1 MKNVKH
7 LVVAGAAAAL
17 FAAGAAHAQDIIKF
31 GTILTTSGPAAHLG
45 LTALHGAEVAIDTIN
60 SQGGIMLGGKRHT
73 AKLVQYDDKCSA
85 KDAVAVTERLLNEDK
100 VPFIIGA
107 VCSHAT
113 LAMMELTEKAKI
125 PVVNAISASMKVT
138 SQGYKYIFRT
148 GPQSAMQ
155 AETVSRFVSEDLKL
169 KKAAYI
175 GRNDAWSQSAS
186 AQFKKRVEAR
196 GGSVVATE
204 FYELGS
210 TDFSSL
216 LMKIKMANPEFL
228 WIVSLSE
235 DGALVVKQARELGIK
250 AVLIGTDD
258 MVNDQTFKVAGPA
271 IEGMYS
277 YYGGG
282 PAKPEA
288 LAYEKVFEQKFK
300 TKSMAID
307 KSGYDVVMLVAD
319 ALKRAGSQDSE
330 KITAALRATKQYK
343 GIRTSYSFE
352 DSGQAKSE
360 MWMVKVE
367 GMQPKFIKEIP
378 IFTNPPLPVDRE

>member
-1 MKNVKH
+1 MLGH
-7 LVVAGAAAAL
+7 HRLVVRR
-17 FAAGAAHAQDIIKF
+17 
-31 GTILTTSGPAAHLG
+31 T
-45 LTALHGAEVAIDTIN
+45 
-60 SQGGIMLGGKRHT
+60 
-73 AKLVQYDDKCSA
+73 
-85 KDAVAVTERLLNEDK
+85 RL
-100 VPFIIGA
+100 I
-107 VCSHAT
+107 
-113 LAMMELTEKAKI
+113 
-125 PVVNAISASMKVT
+125 
-138 SQGYKYIFRT
+138 
-148 GPQSAMQ
+148 
-155 AETVSRFVSEDLKL
+155 
-169 KKAAYI
+169 
-175 GRNDAWSQSAS
+175 
-186 AQFKKRVEAR
+186 
-196 GGSVVATE
+196 
-204 FYELGS
+204 
-210 TDFSSL
+210 
-216 LMKIKMANPEFL
+216 
-228 WIVSLSE
+228 
-235 DGALVVKQARELGIK
+235 VKQARELGIK

-288 LAYEKVFEQKFK
+288 MAYEKVFEQKFK

-319 ALKRAGSQDSE
+319 ALKRAGSQDPE

-367 GMQPKFIKEIP
+367 GMQTKFIKEIP

>member
-1 MKNVKH
+1 MKLANY
-7 LVVAGAAAAL
+7 LVAGSMAAAA
-17 FAAGAAHAQDIIKF
+17 FATGAAHAQDIIKF
-31 GTILTTSGPAAHLG
+31 GTIMSTSGPAAHLG
-45 LTALHGAEVAIDTIN
+45 VTTLRGVEVAIDAIN
-60 SQGGIMLGGKRHT
+60 AQGGISLGGKRHT
-73 AKLVQYDDKCSA
+73 AKLIQYDDKCSA

-100 VPFIIGA
+100 VTFVMGA

-113 LAMMELTEKAKI
+113 LALMELTEKAKI
-125 PVVNAISASMKVT
+125 PVVNALSASMKVT

-155 AETVSRFVSEDLKL
+155 AETVTRFVFDDLRL

-175 GRNDAWSQSAS
+175 GRNDAWSQSAA
-186 AQFKKRVEAR
+186 AQFRKRVEAR

-235 DGALVVKQARELGIK
+235 DGALVLKQARELGIK

-258 MVNDQTFKVAGPA
+258 MVNDQTIRMAGPA

-288 LAYEKVFEQKFK
+288 LAYEKLFEQKFK

-307 KSGYDVVMLVAD
+307 KSGYDMVMLVAD
-319 ALKRAGSQDSE
+319 AIKRADSQDPE
-330 KITAALRATKQYK
+330 KITAALRETKQYK
-343 GIRTSYSFE
+343 GIKTSYSFE
-352 DSGQAKSE
+352 PSGQAKSE

-367 GMQPKFIKEIP
+367 GMKPKFIKEMP